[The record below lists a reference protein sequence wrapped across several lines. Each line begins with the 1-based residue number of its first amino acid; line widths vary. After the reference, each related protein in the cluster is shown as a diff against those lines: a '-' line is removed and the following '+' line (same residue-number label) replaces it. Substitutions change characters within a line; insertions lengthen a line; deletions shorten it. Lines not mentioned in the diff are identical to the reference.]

1 MKKIIAGIVTL
12 VALCGVFF
20 FAIHPIWLKAGS
32 DVVCSSSNGYDI
44 EFLESCKKDESVDV
58 NLDAF
63 SGKFPSKDSSDYR
76 QLILDFNLTSS
87 SIFALEGM
95 CVYVKDIDSPNKK
108 NAILLNSWTYDEGG
122 FESLRFRK
130 ENYHTP
136 FILVYVGDLKNEEEI
151 EERLEDIAK
160 HTTFGVT
167 YTLQWF
173 GNRNYSWSAG
183 DKIKGYI
190 LEDGDTN
197 KQKRVK

>member
-1 MKKIIAGIVTL
+1 MKKIIAGLITL
-12 VALCGVFF
+12 VVLCGIFF
-20 FAIHPIWLKAGS
+20 FVIHPIWLKVGS
-32 DVVCSSSNGYDI
+32 DVVCSSSNGYDT

-63 SGKFPSKDSSDYR
+63 SGKFPSKASSDYR
-76 QLILDFNLTSS
+76 QLILDFNLTST
-87 SIFALEGM
+87 SIFGLKGM
-95 CVYVKDIDSPNKK
+95 CVYVKDIDCSNKK

-167 YTLQWF
+167 YTLQWL